1 MVKTRTKLTA
11 HSFAIWKILNMKCM
25 QLLETEINWIFWTCV
40 EKIVKSHQVN
50 FVSLNSKEW
59 KSIRASFRPRVNRS
73 IYRTATRIITKLLI
87 CGICFFSK
95 SFFKTISYK
104 LNFSFIG
111 LEPNNLKAQAD
122 LDLLECEINGPDGD
136 PVEADVSKLGP
147 DGLFQVR

>member
-1 MVKTRTKLTA
+1 M
-11 HSFAIWKILNMKCM
+11 WY
-25 QLLETEINWIFWTCV
+25 LL
-40 EKIVKSHQVN
+40 
-50 FVSLNSKEW
+50 
-59 KSIRASFRPRVNRS
+59 
-73 IYRTATRIITKLLI
+73 
-87 CGICFFSK
+87 FSK